1 MHSDCSA
8 NELAT
13 FYGLVDYF
21 QYILT
26 DIQYTYNV
34 MKKNV
39 SFNVFFFFLSF
50 FSSFVF
56 LLYNKVIQLKTID
69 FFRSHIF
76 SVRVIF
82 A

>member
-26 DIQYTYNV
+26 DIHYTYNV